1 MWKKSSILYL
11 LLIFFVKIQ
20 AQQDSIRT
28 DNNRFSTLDTFVT
41 DISTLISDT
50 SKADKDTVQAKKKSN
65 EKKQWSPSPTIASS
79 LSAAV
84 PGLGQIYNK
93 KYWKAPIVYAGL
105 GSAAFLVYYFHKEYA
120 IYRTEYRL
128 RSNPTYDLINGNLIN
143 TPNPDLID
151 INTENIYAYAN
162 ANRRNMELSIIA
174 LSVFY
179 ILNIVDAAVD
189 AHLSGFN
196 VTDDLSLLIQ
206 PLNHPYSTNNIGL
219 TLHFN
224 F

>member
-1 MWKKSSILYL
+1 MWKKSSILFL

-20 AQQDSIRT
+20 AQQDSISA
-28 DNNRFSTLDTFVT
+28 DSNHFSILDTSVT
-41 DISTLISDT
+41 DISTLVADT
-50 SKADKDTVQAKKKSN
+50 SNTNKEAIQTKKKSN

-93 KYWKAPIVYAGL
+93 KYWKLPIVYVGL
-105 GSAAFLVYYFHKEYA
+105 GSAAFLVYYFHKEYVV
-120 IYRTEYRL
+120 YRTEYRL
-128 RSNPTYDLINGNLIN
+128 RFSPTYDPTNVNSINAS
-143 TPNPDLID
+143 NPDLIN
-151 INTENIYAYAN
+151 INTENIYAYEN

-174 LSVFY
+174 LSIFY